1 MIAKWLLEKVSNLIE
16 DAWRTGAIV
25 SAWETIKEVLISEKL
40 AWIQQIP
47 PEFVGTHKNNRSGEG
62 VGAIQ
67 SHYHGHEV
75 IQQGWSWRKAEDA
88 VAVECLSDDLESK
101 SFNDDMVA
109 LSDGMFPIIILLK
122 VLSISASHTNAFL
135 RAVKAGCKSGC
146 PDLQDS
152 NGNLN
157 MEEICL
163 NRPELRKAIE
173 DGLKWCVLSHEAVS
187 AWPSLID
194 LVQKS
199 MNTQARESQ
208 SEVEI
213 LMSMLLQAQARAKAA
228 KDVNWSEI
236 EHAAK
241 FSTPPCKAWIPALAA
256 FLREYC
262 GAGELLHDLN
272 LFSRS
277 LGGLQHQKAAGSKK
291 MLGSDFWTKMNSVN
305 WGAGKKMVWVMN
317 ALIKTNLASPPHK
330 VIDGFCKLI
339 TPAHIAQITHKCN
352 RQLVQEAEALMTDT
366 RAVMKQLG
374 LQGMEQRRI
383 VSQMDVRCILHIL
396 KLGKVGE
403 GVVFN
408 SIPEIA
414 QALMYMQFS
423 HLELVVAIL

>member
-213 LMSMLLQAQARAKAA
+213 LM
-228 KDVNWSEI
+228 
-236 EHAAK
+236 
-241 FSTPPCKAWIPALAA
+241 
-256 FLREYC
+256 
-262 GAGELLHDLN
+262 
-272 LFSRS
+272 
-277 LGGLQHQKAAGSKK
+277 
-291 MLGSDFWTKMNSVN
+291 
-305 WGAGKKMVWVMN
+305 
-317 ALIKTNLASPPHK
+317 
-330 VIDGFCKLI
+330 
-339 TPAHIAQITHKCN
+339 
-352 RQLVQEAEALMTDT
+352 
-366 RAVMKQLG
+366 
-374 LQGMEQRRI
+374 
-383 VSQMDVRCILHIL
+383 
-396 KLGKVGE
+396 
-403 GVVFN
+403 
-408 SIPEIA
+408 
-414 QALMYMQFS
+414 
-423 HLELVVAIL
+423 